1 MKNGIS
7 LVMTILN
14 HYKCKDCTFFRVESN
29 IDVKTS
35 FFFFLPVKKE
45 FRIGTSIIDSTGVER
60 LTPLKEK

>member
-35 FFFFLPVKKE
+35 FFFFACE
-45 FRIGTSIIDSTGVER
+45 ERISDRDIDHR
-60 LTPLKEK
+60 LDGC